1 MVSMKFKPTKNQ
13 WIFAVVFFLIYNL
26 YNVFVVGF
34 KTDHLIISLVLSFGS
49 LIFRDFYKLVLGLS
63 AFIIFMILYDGMQF
77 CPNYEVSPI
86 RFMEPYDIEISLF
99 GIEQDGKII
108 SPNEYLV
115 TRTNDF
121 LSFILG
127 FAYLM
132 WMPVPLLFSIVL
144 YFKNK
149 QLLLDYSYAFLFVNL
164 VGFVGYYLYPAAP
177 PWYLALCGAEYTD
190 QMVGSAALLSEFD
203 RIVGIPIFDSI
214 YNRGA
219 NVYAAVPSLHSAF
232 PLITLYYAWKWGYK
246 TGIVAFSL
254 LAVGTWVAAVYSQHH
269 YVIDIILG
277 IFVAIIS
284 QGLYEGLG
292 AKKLFNPI
300 TNWVRR
306 EHGML

>member
-1 MVSMKFKPTKNQ
+1 MKFRPTKNQ
-13 WIFAVVFFLIYNL
+13 IIFALVFLVLYNL

-34 KTDHLIISLVLSFGS
+34 KTDHLIISLVLSIGS
-49 LIFRDFYKLVLGLS
+49 LLFKKFYHFVLGFS

-86 RFMEPYDIEISLF
+86 RFMEPYDIEKALF
-99 GIEQDGKII
+99 GFEYQGEIVT
-108 SPNEYLV
+108 PNEYLINK
-115 TRTNDF
+115 TNDF

-132 WMPVPLLFSIVL
+132 WMPVPIFFSVVL

-149 QLLLDYSYAFLFVNL
+149 PLLLEYSYAFLFVNL

-177 PWYLALCGAEYTD
+177 PWYLELCGAEYTD
-190 QMVGSAALLSEFD
+190 QMIGSAALLTEFD
-203 RIVGIPIFDSI
+203 KIVGIPIFDSI

-232 PLITLYYAWKWGYK
+232 PLITLFYAWRWKYK

-254 LAVGTWVAAVYSQHH
+254 LAIGTWVAAVYSQHH

-277 IFVAIIS
+277 ILVAFIS

-292 AKKLFNPI
+292 AKRLFNPI
-300 TNWVRR
+300 TDWVRR
-306 EHGML
+306 ELGML